1 MKNEHLWQSC
11 IGILKRTE
19 HDSNRS
25 NWFLEVSTVL
35 YTFITTNWHFNLM
48 CILCRTSCFCI
59 FTYTTKVK
67 SVLSIGCVLT
77 GNTGVEAEIIFALL
91 APSLVRTPNAYSDR
105 YSREIIN
112 IGVIWN
118 TLRSFLYIC
127 LIGMYICTYLV
138 MVRAV
143 TKLKYNHL
151 FCNRITWILCEVNFF
166 WEDDFSLS

>member
-1 MKNEHLWQSC
+1 M
-11 IGILKRTE
+11 
-19 HDSNRS
+19 
-25 NWFLEVSTVL
+25 
-35 YTFITTNWHFNLM
+35 
-48 CILCRTSCFCI
+48 
-59 FTYTTKVK
+59 K

-91 APSLVRTPNAYSDR
+91 APSLVRTPNACSDR

-151 FCNRITWILCEVNFF
+151 FCNRIT
-166 WEDDFSLS
+166 